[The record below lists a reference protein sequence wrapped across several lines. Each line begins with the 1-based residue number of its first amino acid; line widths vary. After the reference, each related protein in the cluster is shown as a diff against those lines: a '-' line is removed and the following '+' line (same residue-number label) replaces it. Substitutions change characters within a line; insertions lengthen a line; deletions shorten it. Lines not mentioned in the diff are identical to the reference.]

1 MELVKQQ
8 TSSKRRLK
16 LGDIAEHLQV
26 KKFVVRAWEKEL
38 GLAPASGLYGAEA
51 IELFKKIKQLA
62 LVEKQSFDQIKTVLG
77 EAVASVESEG
87 SMIGAQV
94 TTTEVAVQPMAEA
107 SGQSMEIGSL
117 DAQTCE
123 ITATVV
129 AEAIKRVEQPEKEA
143 VAVHEILQA
152 AAANEVVPAEVV
164 IAEFEVMVAPA
175 ESYDV
180 SSQAEMIQA
189 AQVVNDGAQ
198 EKFLAE
204 LAFFKQE
211 LVKFRQ
217 LLST

>member
-8 TSSKRRLK
+8 MGSKRRLK

-38 GLAPASGLYGAEA
+38 GLAPSGGLYGTEA

-77 EAVASVESEG
+77 DAVTVVETEG
-87 SMIGAQV
+87 NVIGAQI
-94 TTTEVAVQPMAEA
+94 TTAEVVVPEVAAQA
-107 SGQSMEIGSL
+107 MEMGSL
-117 DAQTCE
+117 DAQSCE
-123 ITATVV
+123 MTAQVV
-129 AEAIKRVEQPEKEA
+129 AEAINRVEQPEKED
-143 VAVHEILQA
+143 VVVQDVLQA
-152 AAANEVVPAEVV
+152 AADSVVPAEMI
-164 IAEFEVMVAPA
+164 IAAPEVMISPA
-175 ESYDV
+175 ESYELYNH
-180 SSQAEMIQA
+180 AETIHA
-189 AQVVNDGAQ
+189 AQAINDAAQ